1 MPNRSSHQYNDNTNS
16 NKAVDF
22 SDERYAGNAVS
33 DSVETIPSKNAEEV
47 SQGAAAYAKTGD
59 QPERTFAQLGV
70 PGPLVHVLA
79 KDGKTVAFP
88 IQADT
93 LADSLAGRDVLG
105 RGETGSGKTLAFSI
119 PLVARLGEQLG
130 GSVRDTQRRDSLPR
144 PRAMILAPTRELVN
158 QIDEVVA
165 PLAATYGMRTVTVYG
180 GVKYSRQ
187 IAQLRAGAEIVLACP
202 GRLEDLLRQGE
213 LSVESVEITVLD
225 EADEMAD
232 MGFLPA
238 VQRLLEQV
246 DPNGQRMLFSA
257 TLDHGVDKVVRQFL
271 HEPKIHQIAPADAQV
286 NTMTHY
292 IFEVSQGNKHEVI
305 RELASGK
312 GKRILFTRTKFQAK
326 KMAEKLVHAGIPAVD
341 LQGNLSQNQ
350 RDRHLA
356 AFTSGD
362 VNVLVATDVAA
373 RGIDVSDVTM
383 VVQTEPPEDPK
394 SFLHRSGRTA
404 RAGESGDVV
413 TLVLPQQRRDAR
425 QMLRRAGIKA
435 KSEQIV
441 PGSPELEELVGEHA
455 PLVEGWTLTVPVV
468 DRKVG
473 RSGRGGGRGHG
484 RRDRGGRRNRANR
497 REGSRPSFDDR
508 RSADSG
514 ESGRDSGRRGDRDFR
529 DSFGHA
535 DSRGNERR
543 REGRREHRNPRYD
556 DGQGPIE
563 GRSSRGN
570 RRSRDFDSEG
580 SARRSRRSD
589 YDDRGRGKSGKSREA
604 QRSGKRDGGYSEG
617 HGDSY
622 ESRRSNLSNGYGRGR
637 DEGFEGRSG
646 NRGQRSRKADGFRR
660 SRGKRNSTPFR
671 RAH

>member
-1 MPNRSSHQYNDNTNS
+1 MPNRSSHQYNDNINS
-16 NKAVDF
+16 NKAADF
-22 SDERYAGNAVS
+22 SDERYAGKAVN

-93 LADSLAGRDVLG
+93 LTDSLAGRDVLG

-130 GSVRDTQRRDSLPR
+130 GSVRDTQRRDSLPQ

-158 QIDEVVA
+158 QIDEVVT
-165 PLAATYGMRTVTVYG
+165 PLAAAYGMRTVTVYG

-292 IFEVSQGNKHEVI
+292 IFEVSQGTKHEVI

-326 KMAEKLVHAGIPAVD
+326 KMAEKLVQAGIPAVD

-441 PGSPELEELVGEHA
+441 PGSPELKELVGEHA
-455 PLVEGWTLTVPVV
+455 PLVEGWTLAVPVAN
-468 DRKVG
+468 RKAG
-473 RSGRGGGRGHG
+473 RSGRGGGRGYG
-484 RRDRGGRRNRANR
+484 RRDRMDRRG
-497 REGSRPSFDDR
+497 GSRRSFDDR
-508 RSADSG
+508 GNAGSG
-514 ESGRDSGRRGDRDFR
+514 ESGHDSGRRGERDFR
-529 DSFGHA
+529 DSFGRD
-535 DSRGNERR
+535 DSRGSGRR
-543 REGRREHRNPRYD
+543 REGRGERSNPRYD

-570 RRSRDFDSEG
+570 RRSRDFGSEG
-580 SARRSRRSD
+580 NAKRSGRSD
-589 YDDRGRGKSGKSREA
+589 YDDRGRGKGGKSRDG
-604 QRSGKRDGGYSEG
+604 QRSGKRRGGYSEG
-617 HGDSY
+617 YGESY
-622 ESRRSNLSNGYGRGR
+622 ESRRSNRSGGYGRGR
-637 DEGFEGRSG
+637 DEEFEGRSN
-646 NRGQRSRKADGFRR
+646 NRGQRSHRADGFRH
-660 SRGKRNSTPFR
+660 SRNKRNSTPFR
-671 RAH
+671 RAR

>member
-1 MPNRSSHQYNDNTNS
+1 VPNRSSHQYNDNKNS
-16 NKAVDF
+16 NDAADF
-22 SDERYAGNAVS
+22 SDERYAGNTVN
-33 DSVETIPSKNAEEV
+33 DSFEKAPLKNAEEM

-130 GSVRDTQRRDSLPR
+130 GSVRDTQRRDSLPH
-144 PRAMILAPTRELVN
+144 PCAMILAPTRELVN

-165 PLAATYGMRTVTVYG
+165 PLAAAYGMRTVTVYG

-286 NTMTHY
+286 DTMTHHV
-292 IFEVSQGNKHEVI
+292 FEVSQGNKYEVI

-468 DRKVG
+468 DRKAG
-473 RSGRGGGRGHG
+473 RSGRGEGRGRG
-484 RRDRGGRRNRANR
+484 RRDRGGRRDRANR
-497 REGSRPSFDDR
+497 REGSRRSFDGR
-508 RSADSG
+508 RSTGSG
-514 ESGRDSGRRGDRDFR
+514 DAGRD
-529 DSFGHA
+529 

-543 REGRREHRNPRYD
+543 QEGRGERRNPRYD

-570 RRSRDFDSEG
+570 RRSRDFG
-580 SARRSRRSD
+580 SGGNARRSRRSD
-589 YDDRGRGKSGKSREA
+589 YDDRGKGKGGKSRDT
-604 QRSGKRDGGYSEG
+604 QRSEKRNGGYSEG
-617 HGDSY
+617 YADSY
-622 ESRRSNLSNGYGRGR
+622 ESRRSNRSNSYARGR
-637 DEGFEGRSG
+637 DEGFESRSG

-660 SRGKRNSTPFR
+660 SHGKRNSTPFR